1 MTDRFDFNLEL
12 VELNAKICERLQ
24 SYKLF
29 CFVWETCELLDA
41 YKKLQP
47 TNECDLVQKKT
58 LKKKYLVVAC
68 KYFDQS
74 FGSQI
79 QSMFFTPKPI
89 TCRECG
95 GDIAIDHI
103 NNNDEYY
110 CDECGVILGYDIED
124 FTVENIRGKYNQR
137 GAYKKPKPPKTKKV
151 LAELGIQTTGC
162 VMLTIEYKL
171 KQILRGKISRGQVF
185 RSLVAVC
192 YLNVCSTETPE
203 RVRELFQTSPKHF
216 NRAMERYNQTFLEEE
231 R

>member
-1 MTDRFDFNLEL
+1 
-12 VELNAKICERLQ
+12 
-24 SYKLF
+24 
-29 CFVWETCELLDA
+29 
-41 YKKLQP
+41 
-47 TNECDLVQKKT
+47 
-58 LKKKYLVVAC
+58 
-68 KYFDQS
+68 
-74 FGSQI
+74 
-79 QSMFFTPKPI
+79 MFFTAKPI

-95 GDIAIDHI
+95 GDIAIDRV
-103 NNNDEYY
+103 NNNEYY

-151 LAELGIQTTGC
+151 LAKLGIQTTGC

-171 KQILRGKISRGQVF
+171 NQLLRGKISRGHVF

-203 RVRELFQTSPKHF
+203 RVRELFQTSPEHF